1 MHGTPISM
9 PPGHIQALM
18 KPMAA
23 SLSMPREWVE
33 LMAQAATISRF
44 EPGQILQVEGDAA
57 EAMYIVMRG
66 RVKVFRTATT
76 GREQVMHVAGPG
88 DHVNLVPLIDGG
100 RCPAS
105 LQALTEVDTLVCTV
119 AAFWELLAREPR
131 LALVMMK
138 DLARRQRHLVRLVD
152 ELALHTV
159 QSRLIR
165 LLLDRAESAE
175 RGEEVV
181 TLTQTE
187 MASQVGTVREMVG
200 RTLKVLEGLGL
211 IDLEAGKITVLDR
224 AGLESRAEPA

>member
-1 MHGTPISM
+1 MRGTPISLH
-9 PPGHIQALM
+9 PGQIQALM

-44 EPGQILQVEGDAA
+44 SEGQLLQVEGEAA
-57 EAMYIVMRG
+57 EAMFVVLRG
-66 RVKVFRTATT
+66 RIKIFRTATT

-105 LQALTEVDTLVCTV
+105 LQALTEADLLVCT
-119 AAFWELLAREPR
+119 AEAFEALLSREPR
-131 LALVMMK
+131 LARIMMK

-165 LLLDRAESAE
+165 LLLDRAEASE
-175 RGEEVV
+175 RGEDVV
-181 TLTQTE
+181 PLTQTE
-187 MASQVGTVREMVG
+187 MASQIGTVREMVG
-200 RTLKVLEGLGL
+200 RTLRILEGLGL
-211 IDLEAGKITVLDR
+211 IKLEAGRITVVDR
-224 AGLESRAEPA
+224 AGLESRVESD